1 VDLFTVTLDNASVNN
16 KTMKNMRDVLGIKMF
31 FSGVH
36 LHVRCSSHA
45 LNIMVQTGL
54 KVSPNAVER
63 MGTLSRSVTSTPSRL
78 QIFNSIV
85 QTLGPRSKSGLIL
98 DVPHRWNATY
108 NMLNEAL
115 NYKVALNRHAVEQ
128 HHEFPTKEDWLKVEA
143 LHGFL

>member
-1 VDLFTVTLDNASVNN
+1 MDLFTVTLDNASVNN

-54 KVSPNAVER
+54 KVSPNTVER

-78 QIFNSIV
+78 QIYNSIV

-98 DVPHRWNATY
+98 DVPHR
-108 NMLNEAL
+108 
-115 NYKVALNRHAVEQ
+115 
-128 HHEFPTKEDWLKVEA
+128 
-143 LHGFL
+143 